1 MGRFSMTV
9 ATESTVSEFP
19 KRWEPPLPN
28 SRGPITEVLFK
39 ALTGSPGGLD
49 GISPVEVEGDPLS
62 DDDLHLALY
71 VCYEIHYRG
80 FSGVDARWEWN
91 PALLSLRG
99 QLEEAFESG
108 LLERFGVEECVAEAR
123 DPSGVKLKLN
133 QIASQP
139 GPSLSKH
146 LRNEAPLADFRDYII
161 HRSAYQLKEADPHSW
176 VIPRLEGKAKAA
188 LVEVEF
194 DEYGC
199 GRGERIHAVLFRTT
213 MDAMGLDGRYGAYL
227 DLIPGVTLAPTNL
240 MSMFGLHRRLRGAA
254 VGHLAIAEMTS
265 AVSNKFVA
273 EGLRRLGYGADA
285 TGFFDEH
292 VIADSIHEMVAL
304 HDLAG
309 GLLEQDPSLAGDI
322 LFGASAWAGIDAA
335 FAQYMLDCWSRKEP
349 SLHTPGG
356 ARRSR

>member
-1 MGRFSMTV
+1 
-9 ATESTVSEFP
+9 
-19 KRWEPPLPN
+19 
-28 SRGPITEVLFK
+28 
-39 ALTGSPGGLD
+39 
-49 GISPVEVEGDPLS
+49 
-62 DDDLHLALY
+62 
-71 VCYEIHYRG
+71 
-80 FSGVDARWEWN
+80 
-91 PALLSLRG
+91 
-99 QLEEAFESG
+99 
-108 LLERFGVEECVAEAR
+108 
-123 DPSGVKLKLN
+123 
-133 QIASQP
+133 
-139 GPSLSKH
+139 
-146 LRNEAPLADFRDYII
+146 
-161 HRSAYQLKEADPHSW
+161 
-176 VIPRLEGKAKAA
+176 
-188 LVEVEF
+188 
-194 DEYGC
+194 
-199 GRGERIHAVLFRTT
+199 

>member
-1 MGRFSMTV
+1 MTV
-9 ATESTVSEFP
+9 TTELAASELP
-19 KRWEPPLPN
+19 ERWEPPLPT
-28 SRGPITEVLFK
+28 SRGPVTERLFK
-39 ALTGSPGGLD
+39 ALAGSPGGLE
-49 GISPVEVEGDPLS
+49 GIPPIEGDPLS

-91 PALLSLRG
+91 PALLNLRG
-99 QLEEAFESG
+99 QLEEVFESG
-108 LLERFGVEECVAEAR
+108 LLERFGDEAR
-123 DPSGVKLKLN
+123 PDPSDVKLKLN
-133 QIASQP
+133 QIATQP
-139 GPSLSKH
+139 GPPLSRYLRDKASLA
-146 LRNEAPLADFRDYII
+146 EFRDYII

-176 VIPRLEGKAKAA
+176 MIPRLEGRAKAA
-188 LVEVEF
+188 LVEIEF

-199 GRGERIHAVLFRTT
+199 GRAERIHAVLFRIT
-213 MDAMGLDGRYGAYL
+213 MDEMSFDSRYGAYL
-227 DLIPGVTLAPTNL
+227 DLIPGVTLAPINL

-265 AVSNKFVA
+265 ALSNKFVA
-273 EGLRRLGYGADA
+273 DGLRRLGYGADA

-292 VIADSIHEMVAL
+292 VIADSIHDMVAL

-322 LFGASAWAGIDAA
+322 LFGASAWAGIDSA

-349 SLHTPGG
+349 SLHTVTG
-356 ARRSR
+356 ARLPR